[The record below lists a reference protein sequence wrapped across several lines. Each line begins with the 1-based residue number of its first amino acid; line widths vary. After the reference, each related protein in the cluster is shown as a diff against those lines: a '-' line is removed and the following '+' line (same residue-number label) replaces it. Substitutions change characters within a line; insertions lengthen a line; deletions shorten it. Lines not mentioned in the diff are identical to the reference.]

1 MLEKAPKNFEALIWL
16 GIVLRDL
23 GRFDEAYSLFERAR
37 QVQPNSM
44 APYVGLLRSRKV
56 EVHDLQLLEKAAA
69 LLTACDG
76 TEEDRRQLSYSV
88 AKAYDDLEEY
98 AKAASWFESANA
110 LAYKLQKPR
119 GFDRTLYEKRING
132 MLETFTARRFEQLA
146 PLGSPSRKPVF
157 IIGMIRSGTTLI
169 EQILSRHPKVHA
181 GGELP
186 FWIKN
191 GPTTVDLSA
200 HVFNARMG
208 ATVRD
213 RYLQLMN
220 HLGPGFE
227 HVTDKMPLN
236 YMLLGLIHLLFP
248 QAPIIHC
255 RRSPADTCLSIWMT
269 PFWPAPD
276 FAYDRSEIVFA
287 YRLYERAMKTWKAA
301 LPPGRLLEIDYEI
314 LVTEPEPTIRKLL
327 GHCGLEWDE
336 TCLNPGAGQRAV
348 ETPSRWQVRQPF
360 YRSSIGKAEHYREWL
375 GDLAELH

>member
-1 MLEKAPKNFEALIWL
+1 
-16 GIVLRDL
+16 
-23 GRFDEAYSLFERAR
+23 
-37 QVQPNSM
+37 
-44 APYVGLLRSRKV
+44 
-56 EVHDLQLLEKAAA
+56 
-69 LLTACDG
+69 
-76 TEEDRRQLSYSV
+76 
-88 AKAYDDLEEY
+88 
-98 AKAASWFESANA
+98 
-110 LAYKLQKPR
+110 
-119 GFDRTLYEKRING
+119 
-132 MLETFTARRFEQLA
+132 
-146 PLGSPSRKPVF
+146 
-157 IIGMIRSGTTLI
+157 
-169 EQILSRHPKVHA
+169 
-181 GGELP
+181 
-186 FWIKN
+186 
-191 GPTTVDLSA
+191 
-200 HVFNARMG
+200 
-208 ATVRD
+208 
-213 RYLQLMN
+213 
-220 HLGPGFE
+220 
-227 HVTDKMPLN
+227 
-236 YMLLGLIHLLFP
+236 MLLGLIHLLFP